1 VRIPGTDAAAASTS
15 AAVAAAGTSRNSGS
29 GNGNEIEVEQEDV
42 PLALELSDRLGI
54 DEVEALVL
62 VKRFQK
68 DERAGAGGHGG
79 TRNRKEDGTTTV
91 MGGKN
96 GIIPRRLAGPGSEL
110 SRSRLNAST
119 TTSNTNSTNSKPD
132 ETILTQLTRY
142 FQAESLALVRL
153 LTTIIVR
160 AAGAGNHDP
169 MEVSLLAGDTEEEG
183 SSRLPIG
190 VKAMRLDF
198 LCERA
203 LLQLADHHQKQNSG
217 ATLVRVIFSSFA
229 RAAHQAVQYKP
240 IGGGSATGSAVMA
253 RSWIVYHLKV
263 QTALLESL
271 FQLVY
276 WSPVAALGSVP
287 ANSTGEEG
295 PDTLLDAETAVGLI
309 QGIFGSTFGAQQ
321 ANARLIES
329 LKVQEA
335 GRWLDKIEL
344 LLGLI
349 ALETLGLS
357 GISRGTVV
365 PLDEY
370 PPAGEIESGE
380 PTRKTLTLVQSKE
393 AVDMI
398 HTTLGTASLETTRR
412 APFPLI
418 LLAWSFILSR
428 LHPDIVPEGS
438 GDGEFVPVYQ
448 TVASI
453 ALGDEMQVFEKWTG
467 LLRGKGFWKDDRGD
481 VGDDYVVGYKDT
493 MNCRSTF
500 IHSAPGI
507 WSLISFCSSGY
518 KA

>member
-1 VRIPGTDAAAASTS
+1 MV
-15 AAVAAAGTSRNSGS
+15 
-29 GNGNEIEVEQEDV
+29 VEQDDV
-42 PLALELSDRLGI
+42 PLVLELSDRLAI

-62 VKRFQK
+62 VKRYQR
-68 DERAGAGGHGG
+68 DERGHHHGASS
-79 TRNRKEDGTTTV
+79 RNRNESNPGQTRSS
-91 MGGKN
+91 
-96 GIIPRRLAGPGSEL
+96 IIPRRLAS
-110 SRSRLNAST
+110 ST
-119 TTSNTNSTNSKPD
+119 TTALTRSTANRPTVSSSTPD
-132 ETILTQLTRY
+132 ESTLTQLTRY

-160 AAGAGNHDP
+160 AAGAQNHDP
-169 MEVSLLAGDTEEEG
+169 MEASLLPG
-183 SSRLPIG
+183 SSGSDSEDSPLPIG

-203 LLQLADHHQKQNSG
+203 LFQLARHHAPQT
-217 ATLVRVIFSSFA
+217 TLIHVIFSSFA
-229 RAAHQAVQYKP
+229 RAAHHTVQYKP
-240 IGGGSATGSAVMA
+240 IGGGPGNTASMA
-253 RSWIVYHLKV
+253 KSWIVHHLKV
-263 QTALLESL
+263 QTSLLESL

-276 WSPVAALGSVP
+276 WLPGAASG
-287 ANSTGEEG
+287 TEQGEE
-295 PDTLLDAETAVGLI
+295 DQATSLLDAEMAVGLI

-329 LKVQEA
+329 LDVNEA
-335 GRWLDKIEL
+335 GRWLDKIET

-370 PPAGEIESGE
+370 PAEQGAS
-380 PTRKTLTLVQSKE
+380 KSLVQSKE

-412 APFPLI
+412 SPFPLV

-428 LHPDIVPEGS
+428 LHPDVLPQGPSE
-438 GDGEFVPVYQ
+438 GEFVPVYQ

-453 ALGDEMQVFEKWTG
+453 ALGDEMQVFDKWTG
-467 LLRGKGFWKDDRGD
+467 LLNGKGFWKDDKGD

-493 MNCRSTF
+493 MNCESTRSSRT
-500 IHSAPGI
+500 SRRSERRG
-507 WSLISFCSSGY
+507 SS
-518 KA
+518 